1 MNMLSAAFVYVS
13 SLVLAAVIYPTQ
25 WVLPLRM
32 NVRFTADSA
41 FLTARC
47 VASNADTVR
56 AVWTYPNVTR
66 TAVLQPANCV
76 DNLRVSKGTA
86 NNQACTDFTPKRGAV
101 TGTVR
106 RVCITIP
113 ARVVVT
119 PPPLPPTIDSV
130 KIDTVTASAPV
141 IVPPADT
148 QPTPPVVVG
157 PPAVP
162 TAFTPNLPA
171 GMRLIRETSFENWT
185 DASRDADGIEVIN
198 WTNNTTENA
207 ATFGARS
214 VACNG
219 GYGTR
224 CFRTWFPGNH
234 AGEGV
239 GPSTLMVYGLNS
251 RAHYMAVRMRYSPGY
266 VLHSNGEKLFYPI
279 GPELPTGGNGPAY
292 AASMNVGGSGHILG
306 YDAPIET
313 QPPMGP
319 LSAANVVPI
328 GRWFTAEFFAEMNTP
343 GQNNATLQVWIDG
356 VRVVNKTGIM
366 LSNSATQQLFDRGR
380 RDFTRGGGPSAVLTP
395 AGGQWVEMD
404 RLAFYAR

>member
-1 MNMLSAAFVYVS
+1 MYTAFLSYMVAVG
-13 SLVLAAVIYPTQ
+13 VLLFDAPTQ
-25 WVLPLRM
+25 RVTRAPALRI
-32 NVRFTADSA
+32 VQQTADSA
-41 FLTARC
+41 VVVVRW
-47 VASNADTVR
+47 VQSNADTVR
-56 AVWTYPNVTR
+56 VAWTYPNLTAQRIATGARRADTVRVAKGAAAQTISVT
-66 TAVLQPANCV
+66 L
-76 DNLRVSKGTA
+76 
-86 NNQACTDFTPKRGAV
+86 TPKRGAV
-101 TGTVR
+101 TGAVR
-106 RVCITIP
+106 TGTLSIP
-113 ARVVVT
+113 VRPA
-119 PPPLPPTIDSV
+119 PPVPAPSIDSIV
-130 KIDTVTASAPV
+130 VDTARAG
-141 IVPPADT
+141 A
-148 QPTPPVVVG
+148 PVVVPSPDTT

-214 VACNG
+214 VTCNG
-219 GYGTR
+219 GYGTK

-234 AGEGV
+234 AGDGV

-266 VLHSNGEKLFYPI
+266 VLHTNGEKLFYPI

-306 YDAPIET
+306 YEAPIET

-319 LSAANVVPI
+319 LSGPNVVPI

-343 GQNNATLQVWIDG
+343 GQANATLQVWIDG

-366 LSNSATQQLFDRGR
+366 LSNRPTQQLFDRGR

-395 AGGQWVEMD
+395 PGGQWVEMD